1 MVKKMQ
7 MNTDT
12 LFLAYFLNF
21 SFFMLIFCFFSITS
35 LRTELYTQ
43 RAILESIS
51 SQLGAR
57 ANDGRS
63 LLNDC

>member
-7 MNTDT
+7 MNADT
-12 LFLAYFLNF
+12 LFRAYFFYVDL
-21 SFFMLIFCFFSITS
+21 LFCSITS
-35 LRTELYTQ
+35 LRTELYSQ

-57 ANDGRS
+57 PNDGRN
-63 LLNDC
+63 LLDDF

>member
-12 LFLAYFLNF
+12 LFLAYLLNF
-21 SFFMLIFCFFSITS
+21 FFMLIFCFFSITS

-63 LLNDC
+63 LLDDC